1 MECII
6 SETNRAI
13 AAQKEAT
20 DVIVD
25 KVQESRIETREDI
38 ASAESNIIEDNA
50 KRTEQVEKSLVGM
63 GDGLKQH
70 VTSEV
75 KQMENRMLARVKD
88 HLDSAMKQQNQ
99 QNDREHTAPVSLNDK
114 FLENEP
120 TVAVSTLD
128 DSAVSTI
135 DSSATAETECEEKP
149 GGFRKVFASAKKVKL
164 PFPRMNGRE

>member
-1 MECII
+1 M
-6 SETNRAI
+6 N
-13 AAQKEAT
+13 
-20 DVIVD
+20 

-88 HLDSAMKQQNQ
+88 HLDSAMKQNQ
-99 QNDREHTAPVSLNDK
+99 QNAREHTAPVSLNDK
-114 FLENEP
+114 FLEHES

-128 DSAVSTI
+128 DSVASTI
-135 DSSATAETECEEKP
+135 DSSAAAETECEEKP
-149 GGFRKVFASAKKVKL
+149 GGFRKVLASAKKVKL